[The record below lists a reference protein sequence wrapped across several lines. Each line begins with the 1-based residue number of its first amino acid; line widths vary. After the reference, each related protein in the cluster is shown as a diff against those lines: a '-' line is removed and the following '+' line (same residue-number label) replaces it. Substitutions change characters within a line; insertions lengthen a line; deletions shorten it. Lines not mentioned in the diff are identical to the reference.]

1 MLISQRGI
9 ITYAYGASYY
19 LEMAKSLARSLRLH
33 SPNIPRA
40 IVTDSENDRDL
51 LELYDCV
58 INIRDEYGS
67 NVKQKLH
74 VYDYSPFKYT
84 LCIDSDCIAVR
95 DINFIF
101 DDFKGRS
108 FSVAGNVYLQA
119 GDKDT
124 FIDVDDTLK
133 RFNLTKL
140 PRFNGG
146 LYYFEKNDTAKA
158 FFETALELAKDWKK
172 LGISEFR
179 GDGPNDERIFG
190 LAMMLHNQSMFEDN
204 GQMMRTPIGLR
215 GSFNIDAIK
224 GQSTF
229 KKYNQVVSPALVHFA
244 CVWGEHPVY
253 HREVAKLKNLEKGSV
268 KQINPNIFS
277 AIQYK
282 FGYQIALLRYIAKR
296 VPKNPKYIQARVKKL
311 LIQLPELVKT
321 KYKVEPVHSK

>member
-1 MLISQRGI
+1 MVVAQSGI

-19 LEMAKSLARSLRLH
+19 VEMAKSLARSLRLH
-33 SPNIPRA
+33 SPNVPRA
-40 IVTDSENDRDL
+40 IVTDNPNDQ
-51 LELYDCV
+51 ELIELFDYV
-58 INIRDEYGS
+58 ISFREEYGS
-67 NVKQKLH
+67 NVRQKLH
-74 VYDYSPFKYT
+74 AYDYSPFEYT
-84 LCIDSDCIAVR
+84 LFIDSDCIAVR

-108 FSVAGNVYLQA
+108 FSVPGNVYLQA

-124 FIDVDDTLK
+124 FVELDEILK

-140 PRFNGG
+140 PKFNGG

-158 FFETALELAKDWKK
+158 FFETTLEFASDWKK

-215 GSFNIDAIK
+215 GSFDVDAIR

-229 KKYNQVVSPALVHFA
+229 QKYNQVVSPALVHFA
-244 CVWGEHPVY
+244 CVWAEHPVY
-253 HREVAKLKNLEKGSV
+253 HREVSKLKNLNKDSANQA
-268 KQINPNIFS
+268 KPDIFS
-277 AIQYK
+277 ALKYK

-296 VPKNPKYIQARVKKL
+296 VPKNPKYVQARVKKL
-311 LIQLPELVKT
+311 LRQLPELIKSR
-321 KYKVEPVHSK
+321 YNIELIRSK

>member
-1 MLISQRGI
+1 MVISQRGI

-33 SPNIPRA
+33 SPNVPRA
-40 IVTDSENDRDL
+40 IVTDNQNDQEL
-51 LELYDCV
+51 LELYDYV
-58 INIRDEYGS
+58 IDLRKEYGS

-74 VYDYSPFKYT
+74 VYDYSLFEYT

-95 DINFIF
+95 DINLIF
-101 DDFKGRS
+101 DDFQGRS

-119 GDKDT
+119 GDKDK

-133 RFNLTKL
+133 RFNITKL

-158 FFETALELAKDWKK
+158 FFETALEFSRDWRN

-179 GDGPNDERIFG
+179 GDGPNDERIFS

-215 GSFNIDAIK
+215 GSFNIDVIK

-229 KKYNQVVSPALVHFA
+229 KKYNQMVSPALVHFA

-253 HREVAKLKNLEKGSV
+253 HREVSKLKNLDKGLDNQV
-268 KQINPNIFS
+268 KSNIFS
-277 AIQYK
+277 AIKYK
-282 FGYQIALLRYIAKR
+282 FGYQIAFLRYIAKR
-296 VPKNPKYIQARVKKL
+296 VPKNHKYIQVRVKNF
-311 LIQLPELVKT
+311 LI
-321 KYKVEPVHSK
+321 

>member
-1 MLISQRGI
+1 MFISQRGI

-33 SPNIPRA
+33 SPNVLRA
-40 IVTDSENDRDL
+40 IVTDNEKDQDL
-51 LELYDCV
+51 LGLYDYV
-58 INIRDEYGS
+58 INIKYEYGS

-74 VYDYSPFKYT
+74 IYNYSPFKYT
-84 LCIDSDCIAVR
+84 LSIDSDCIAVR

-119 GDKDT
+119 GDKDK

-158 FFETALELAKDWKK
+158 FFETALELARDWKK

-190 LAMMLHNQSMFEDN
+190 LAMMLHNQSMFEDH

-215 GSFNIDAIK
+215 GSFNIDAIT

-253 HREVAKLKNLEKGSV
+253 HREVSKLKNLDKGLANQV
-268 KQINPNIFS
+268 KSNIFS
-277 AIQYK
+277 AIKYK
-282 FGYQIALLRYIAKR
+282 FGYQIAFLRYIAKR
-296 VPKNPKYIQARVKKL
+296 VPKNSKYIQARVKKF
-311 LIQLPELVKT
+311 LIELPELIKA
-321 KYKVEPVHSK
+321 KYRIEPVRSK

>member
-1 MLISQRGI
+1 MINSQRGI

-19 LEMAKSLARSLRLH
+19 VEMAKSLARSLRLH
-33 SPNIPRA
+33 SLNVPRA
-40 IVTDSENDRDL
+40 IVTDNQNDQEL
-51 LELYDCV
+51 LELYDYV
-58 INIRDEYGS
+58 INLRYQYGS

-74 VYDYSPFKYT
+74 VYDYSPFEYT

-95 DINFIF
+95 NIDFIF

-108 FSVAGNVYLQA
+108 FSAAGNVYLQA
-119 GDKDT
+119 GDKDK
-124 FIDVDDTLK
+124 FIDIDDTLK

-158 FFETALELAKDWKK
+158 FFETALEFSRDWRK

-179 GDGPNDERIFG
+179 GDGPNDERIFA

-253 HREVAKLKNLEKGSV
+253 HREVSKLKNLDKRLDNQV
-268 KQINPNIFS
+268 KSNIFS
-277 AIQYK
+277 VIKYK
-282 FGYQIALLRYIAKR
+282 FGYQIAFLRYIVKR
-296 VPKNPKYIQARVKKL
+296 VPKNPKYIQVRVKKF
-311 LIQLPELVKT
+311 LIELPELLKA
-321 KYKVEPVHSK
+321 KYRVELVRSK

>member
-1 MLISQRGI
+1 MFISQRGI
-9 ITYAYGASYY
+9 IIYAYGASYY
-19 LEMAKSLARSLRLH
+19 LEMAKSLARSLHLH
-33 SPNIPRA
+33 SPNIARA
-40 IVTDSENDRDL
+40 IVTDNQKDRDL
-51 LELYDCV
+51 IRLFDYV
-58 INIRDEYGS
+58 IDLRYEYGS

-101 DDFKGRS
+101 DNFKGRS

-119 GDKDT
+119 GDKDK

-158 FFETALELAKDWKK
+158 FFETTLELARDWKK

-190 LAMMLHNQSMFEDN
+190 LAMMLHNQNMFEDN

-215 GSFNIDAIK
+215 GCFDIDAITGK
-224 GQSTF
+224 STF

-253 HREVAKLKNLEKGSV
+253 HREVSKLKNLDKGSANLV
-268 KQINPNIFS
+268 KSNIFS

-282 FGYQIALLRYIAKR
+282 FGYQIAFLRYIAKR

-311 LIQLPELVKT
+311 LIELPELIKA
-321 KYKVEPVHSK
+321 KYRIEPVRSK

>member
-1 MLISQRGI
+1 MFISQRGI

-19 LEMAKSLARSLRLH
+19 LDMAKSLARSLRLH

-40 IVTDSENDRDL
+40 IVTDHENDKDL
-51 LELYDCV
+51 LKLYDCV
-58 INIRDEYGS
+58 INLKQEYGS

-74 VYDYSPFKYT
+74 VYDYSPFEYT

-108 FSVAGNVYLQA
+108 FSVAGNEYLQA
-119 GDKDT
+119 GDKDK

-146 LYYFEKNDTAKA
+146 LYYFEKNDTTKA
-158 FFETALELAKDWKK
+158 FFETALEFSRDWKK

-215 GSFNIDAIK
+215 GSFDIDAITGK
-224 GQSTF
+224 STF
-229 KKYNQVVSPALVHFA
+229 QKYNQMVSPALVHFA

-253 HREVAKLKNLEKGSV
+253 RREVSKLKNLDNGSGNKV
-268 KQINPNIFS
+268 KSNIFS

-296 VPKNPKYIQARVKKL
+296 VPKNPKYIQSRVKKL
-311 LIQLPELVKT
+311 LIELPELIKA
-321 KYKVEPVHSK
+321 KYRIEPARSK

>member
-1 MLISQRGI
+1 MPTEHLN
-9 ITYAYGASYY
+9 Y

-33 SPNIPRA
+33 SPNVSRA
-40 IVTDSENDRDL
+40 IVTDNQNDQEL
-51 LELYDCV
+51 LELYDYV
-58 INIRDEYGS
+58 IDLKQEYGS

-74 VYDYSPFKYT
+74 VYEYSPFEYT

-95 DINFIF
+95 NIDFIF

-119 GDKDT
+119 GDKDK

-133 RFNLTKL
+133 QFNLTKL

-158 FFETALELAKDWKK
+158 FFEKALEFSRDWRK

-190 LAMMLHNQSMFEDN
+190 LAMMLHNQNMFEDN

-215 GSFNIDAIK
+215 GSFDIDAITGK
-224 GQSTF
+224 STF
-229 KKYNQVVSPALVHFA
+229 QKYNQVVSPALVHFA

-253 HREVAKLKNLEKGSV
+253 HREVSKLKNLDKGSANQV
-268 KQINPNIFS
+268 KSNIFS

-282 FGYQIALLRYIAKR
+282 FGYQIAFLRYIAKR
-296 VPKNPKYIQARVKKL
+296 VPKNPKYIQARVKKF
-311 LIQLPELVKT
+311 LIELPELIKA
-321 KYKVEPVHSK
+321 KYRIDLVRSK